1 MFLQF
6 CCVVGRHNLI
16 ILWGDRAI
24 YPEKGL
30 LATTYK
36 EKAFLFL
43 SSFRNKKATYLKNH
57 ELSLQFP
64 WLSVCCMYVQRG
76 RHVIGPI

>member
-36 EKAFLFL
+36 EKAFL
-43 SSFRNKKATYLKNH
+43 SSFWKKNNYILK
-57 ELSLQFP
+57 ESWITIAIPLT
-64 WLSVCCMYVQRG
+64 VCCMYVQRG

>member
-36 EKAFLFL
+36 EKAFFYPHLET
-43 SSFRNKKATYLKNH
+43 KKATYLKNH